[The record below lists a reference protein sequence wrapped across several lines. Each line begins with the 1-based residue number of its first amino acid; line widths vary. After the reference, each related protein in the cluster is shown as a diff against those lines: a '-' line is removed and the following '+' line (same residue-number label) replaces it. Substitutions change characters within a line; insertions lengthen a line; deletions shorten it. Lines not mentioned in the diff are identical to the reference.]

1 MRIYRAACLLAARI
15 SRHSRWIAVDPIA
28 ESRLRAL
35 AQSVHHTYRSIHS
48 TLNVSS
54 GKRHKG
60 IHSVSHR
67 FALGQSVTYV
77 DNRIE
82 DNKVSGR
89 YVITQLM
96 PFESGEY
103 LYNVR
108 REKTG
113 ELRRVRE
120 TQLRTLPLAPLSP
133 SPRTGRPTTSTPRSG
148 SVT

>member
-1 MRIYRAACLLAARI
+1 M
-15 SRHSRWIAVDPIA
+15 
-28 ESRLRAL
+28 
-35 AQSVHHTYRSIHS
+35 
-48 TLNVSS
+48 
-54 GKRHKG
+54 
-60 IHSVSHR
+60 SHR
-67 FALGQSVTYV
+67 FALGQSVSYV

-82 DNKVSGR
+82 DHKVSGR

-120 TQLRTLPLAPLSP
+120 AQLRTLPPAPSSP
-133 SPRTGRPTTSTPRSG
+133 NPPTGRPSRHTPAKSTSNNH
-148 SVT
+148 

>member
-1 MRIYRAACLLAARI
+1 
-15 SRHSRWIAVDPIA
+15 
-28 ESRLRAL
+28 
-35 AQSVHHTYRSIHS
+35 
-48 TLNVSS
+48 
-54 GKRHKG
+54 
-60 IHSVSHR
+60 VSHR

-120 TQLRTLPLAPLSP
+120 TQLRTLPLAPSSP
-133 SPRTGRPTTSTPRSG
+133 SPRTGRPSRHTPAKS
-148 SVT
+148 SSNNH